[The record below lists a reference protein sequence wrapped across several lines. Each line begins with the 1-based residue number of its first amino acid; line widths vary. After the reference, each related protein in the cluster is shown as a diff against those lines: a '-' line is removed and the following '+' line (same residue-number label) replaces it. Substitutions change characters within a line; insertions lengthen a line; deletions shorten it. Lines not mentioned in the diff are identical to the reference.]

1 MASVRQVVLDTE
13 TTGIDPA
20 QGHRVIE
27 IGAVEVVDRRITGAH
42 FHEYLNPDRQS
53 DPEAVRIHG
62 ITDAFLLDKP
72 RFAEIAGSFLAFLGE
87 DQLVIHNASFD
98 LGFLNAEL
106 RRSDLPVLGN
116 PVLDTLTEA
125 RRRHPGQKNDLNSL
139 CRRYGVDNS
148 QRTLHG
154 ALLDCQILADVYMA
168 MTGGQV
174 DMGLLPGDGSPDS
187 GAGAPAGGNV
197 QAARRNLRVLLADA
211 EARAAHENYL
221 AGMGDG
227 ALWSRQS

>member
-1 MASVRQVVLDTE
+1 MRQVVLDTE

-20 QGHRVIE
+20 KGHRVIE

-42 FHEYLNPDRQS
+42 FHQYLNPDRQS

-62 ITDAFLLDKP
+62 ITDAFLVDKP
-72 RFAEIAGSFLAFLGE
+72 RFAEIAGSFLAFLG
-87 DQLVIHNASFD
+87 DAQLVIHNAPFD

-106 RRSDLPVLGN
+106 RRSDLPGLGN
-116 PVLDTLTEA
+116 PVLDTLVEA

-154 ALLDCQILADVYMA
+154 ALLDCQILAEVYMA

-174 DMGLLPGDGSPDS
+174 DMGLLSGDRNRENG
-187 GAGAPAGGNV
+187 
-197 QAARRNLRVLLADA
+197 QAADQTAGETARVADRNLRVLWADPSA
-211 EARAAHENYL
+211 QTAHESYL
-221 AGMGDG
+221 EGMGEG
-227 ALWSRQS
+227 ALWRKGS